1 MNAIQP
7 NGQKIR
13 RHLFFENTG
22 YWDGLFDHFQA
33 DDNEDTG
40 ALGCKPRV

>member
-7 NGQKIR
+7 NTQKIR
-13 RHLFFENTG
+13 LHLLFENTG
-22 YWDGLFDHFQA
+22 YRGGLLDHFKA
-33 DDNEDTG
+33 SDNEDTK

>member
-7 NGQKIR
+7 NAQKMR
-13 RHLFFENTG
+13 LHLLFENTG
-22 YWDGLFDHFQA
+22 YWGGLLDHFKA
-33 DDNEDTG
+33 SNNEDTG